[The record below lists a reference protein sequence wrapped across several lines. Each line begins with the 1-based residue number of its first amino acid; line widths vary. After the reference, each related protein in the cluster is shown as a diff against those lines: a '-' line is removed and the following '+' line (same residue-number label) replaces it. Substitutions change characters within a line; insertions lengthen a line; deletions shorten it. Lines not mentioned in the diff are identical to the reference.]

1 MTVLLEKICGNN
13 FVHRLRAICLFEAD
27 FNWWN
32 KLIFARRMMALASEK
47 GSILDE
53 LFARKG
59 VQCADANLCKTFF
72 AGVSKIMHHPASITS
87 ADFSDC
93 YDRTAHPP
101 LSLALQAFRTPKA
114 AVKVMLKSLQIM
126 QFCLRTGFG
135 ESTQTYG
142 GSEDNPL
149 AGAGQGNGGAPPSF
163 TALSTL
169 VVNAYK
175 RLGHGATLTSSLM
188 ARIYLLA
195 SVLYVDDGDWLH
207 TADEPT
213 TSDEDMLEKV

>member
-1 MTVLLEKICGNN
+1 
-13 FVHRLRAICLFEAD
+13 
-27 FNWWN
+27 
-32 KLIFARRMMALASEK
+32 
-47 GSILDE
+47 
-53 LFARKG
+53 
-59 VQCADANLCKTFF
+59 
-72 AGVSKIMHHPASITS
+72 
-87 ADFSDC
+87 
-93 YDRTAHPP
+93 
-101 LSLALQAFRTPKA
+101 
-114 AVKVMLKSLQIM
+114 MLKSLQIM
-126 QFCLRTGFG
+126 QFCLQTGFG
-135 ESTQTYG
+135 KSTQTYG

-213 TSDEDMLEKV
+213 TSDEDMLKKVQLATTDFGQLAQATGGALKQEKCSAYFLLYRFPSGVPRLKSVSEFPAPIAEVTRKDGTTAPAHITVPQPNGNELPIDTLDVSTPAKLLGVYFRPGGDSEPHISEMRNKGLDWVD